1 MQWLGEMK
9 EKQAIKQLRDGELS
23 GLETLVNNHQ
33 ATAVQAA
40 FLIVGDRASAE
51 DIVADAFLK
60 SAAKIHQF
68 DDDRPFRPW
77 FMRIVINDA
86 KDILYRSRK
95 NPSLEE
101 FEEDNLTPEFLQDD
115 SLAPEAQA
123 IRAEERRRV
132 WRALEQLSPNHRGAI
147 VAHYFLDM
155 SNNEVSE
162 YLDRTL
168 GSIKWSLHI
177 GTKRLKAIF
186 SSEATDGR
194 TSPDQ
199 VEG

>member
-1 MQWLGEMK
+1 MK
-9 EKQAIKQLRDGELS
+9 EKQAIRQLKDGELS

-68 DDDRPFRPW
+68 DEDRPFRPW

-86 KDILYRSRK
+86 KDVLYRSRRDL
-95 NPSLEE
+95 SLEE
-101 FEEDNLTPEFLQDD
+101 FEEDNVAPEFLQDD
-115 SLAPEAQA
+115 NLAPEPQL

-132 WRALEQLSPNHRGAI
+132 WLALEQLSPNHRGAI
-147 VAHYFLDM
+147 VASYFLDM
-155 SNNEVSE
+155 RNNEVSD
-162 YLDRTL
+162 YLGRTL
-168 GSIKWSLHI
+168 GSVKWSLHV
-177 GTKRLKAIF
+177 GTKRLRSIF
-186 SSEATDGR
+186 SSEASAGKP
-194 TSPDQ
+194 SPDQ
-199 VEG
+199 VEEGQG